1 MRYKTFDNWPIS
13 HLISPMTMVEAGFI
27 YTGDDDKV
35 QCFVCGGYLYNWIDV
50 CPLDEHLSG
59 FPECRFAQIK
69 LNQPEL
75 LMDIWDEPAVM
86 AMKDQN
92 YPDHII
98 ERAFKDL
105 NTQGIA
111 CPNGEQLM
119 SRVLEIA
126 PDSCIDQENEEED
139 IYGCPDPVTTPGN
152 TPSTVAKLAQTE
164 CIQIDIKLKYEELK
178 NKALVMQENNERSE
192 FLSLTHGPSNPLDS
206 QALFTS
212 LPPNQPDCVSYS
224 KSEEQRGLLQST
236 PKRHTCYGKMSHED
250 QRLKSFFNWPPN
262 SPVTPIDLA
271 RAGLYY
277 SGVRDEVRCA
287 FCGLV
292 LFGWEEGDHPMKEH
306 ERLGPACR
314 FVGLQKTTDVVHASG
329 QVLTLGAQLNDSQT
343 GMRNCQPNVGI
354 GTECVKYP
362 YYALESHRLKT
373 FDKWPFFVE
382 QQPEAL
388 AKAGFYSVRVSDR
401 VKCFFC
407 DGGLRNWEYGDEP
420 WTVHARWFPN
430 CGFLLKIQGETFVQ
444 QVQNRYNPGVTA
456 IAAPTSGVRTAINQP
471 GEASAGPNPPM
482 AFNDV
487 ENMAIEMGFG
497 KENVRRVMKHK
508 IFTAG
513 TFSDFEALL
522 AVLLVT
528 NSNEDTSREPN
539 KHIGKE
545 EHVKV
550 NKAAAPENSDTEEN
564 DEKPPAKSKNQ
575 RKKQRRKQN
584 KVAAI
589 AESASKLTDRPGGLS
604 QPEHGER
611 ARDDNMQSMIEEN
624 EQLKDQRVCKVCM
637 DNEVSMVF
645 LPCGHLVCC
654 SICAQELRLCP
665 ICRGLIRG
673 TVRTYAP

>member
-1 MRYKTFDNWPIS
+1 MALLLQHFIRLTIGEPYAPGEDMKYEFVRLQSYKNFPKSCSVRPITLAKAGFFYTGNAADNAADDDDDDDDDEDEPNENHHPGHLVCFCCGWKIEIS
-13 HLISPMTMVEAGFI
+13 RDVDYLTIQTQHGDISPQCDLLKDPNVTDNVIIPLARDLKKASSLP
-27 YTGDDDKV
+27 YTTH
-35 QCFVCGGYLYNWIDV
+35 QLF
-50 CPLDEHLSG
+50 
-59 FPECRFAQIK
+59 Q
-69 LNQPEL
+69 
-75 LMDIWDEPAVM
+75 
-86 AMKDQN
+86 KD
-92 YPDHII
+92 
-98 ERAFKDL
+98 
-105 NTQGIA
+105 
-111 CPNGEQLM
+111 
-119 SRVLEIA
+119 
-126 PDSCIDQENEEED
+126 
-139 IYGCPDPVTTPGN
+139 
-152 TPSTVAKLAQTE
+152 
-164 CIQIDIKLKYEELK
+164 K
-178 NKALVMQENNERSE
+178 NKLESLQAVGHGSNANDSYSHERSE
-192 FLSLTHGPSNPLDS
+192 FLSLTYDPSNPLDS
-206 QALFTS
+206 QALSTS

-224 KSEEQRGLLQST
+224 KSEGQMGLLQST
-236 PKRHTCYGKMSHED
+236 PKMYTHHGNMSHEH
-250 QRLKSFFNWPPN
+250 QRLQSFVNWPAN

-271 RAGLYY
+271 GAGFYY
-277 SGVRDEVRCA
+277 HGVVDRVRCA

-550 NKAAAPENSDTEEN
+550 NEAAAPENSDTEEN

-604 QPEHGER
+604 QPEHGEKV
-611 ARDDNMQSMIEEN
+611 RDDNMQSMIEEN
-624 EQLKDQRVCKVCM
+624 KQLKDLHVCKVCM

-654 SICAQELRLCP
+654 SSCAQALQHCP

-673 TVRTYAP
+673 TVRTFVD